1 MAIRTA
7 VVNEA
12 LTWLG
17 QPRSVGVDE
26 DTDFLVREL
35 RSAFEERAVI
45 FLESYPWNFA
55 KKVELLA
62 ATASASGYEGWDY
75 GFVKPAQCKRIIK
88 VDNRPDMKRR
98 GDIDFEDRG
107 GLICTNNEI
116 TWLAYV
122 NGEYAVSDTGAW
134 PGLVKTALALDIA
147 DLNSGKIDL
156 SSAKREEVEKRARR
170 AMRDAKTWDAQQNK
184 VYEPPPT
191 KWQRARLSGGT
202 RRDG

>member
-35 RSAFEERAVI
+35 RTAFEDRAVI

-62 ATASASGYEGWDY
+62 ATASATGYEGWSY

-88 VDNRPDMKRR
+88 VDNRADMRER
-98 GDIDFEDRG
+98 DDIDYEDRG

-116 TWLAYV
+116 TYLAYV
-122 NGEYAVSDTGAW
+122 DGTYAVSDTGSW

-156 SSAKREEVEKRARR
+156 STAKRDEVEKRARR
-170 AMRDAKTWDAQQNK
+170 AMRDAKNWDAQQNK
-184 VYEPPPT
+184 VYKPGPT
-191 KWQRARLSGGT
+191 PWQRGRFSQGT